1 MSFKYTPQTLKK
13 IESLFEELSYLVRY
27 EKGNFQSGYCILEER
42 KVAVI
47 NKFLNAEGRIN
58 VLIEILPQVP
68 ADLDTLSSEGKEL
81 YDLLIKT
88 PTEK

>member
-13 IESLFEELSYLVRY
+13 IESLFEELRYLVRY

-58 VLIEILPQVP
+58 VLIEILPQVK
-68 ADLDTLSSEGKEL
+68 ADLDTLSSEGKDLYEL
-81 YDLLIKT
+81 LMKT
-88 PTEK
+88 PTDK